1 MTFPSIKPSVN
12 GKVEAPSSANG
23 ASLIPPKRT
32 TFPIESVQPTL
43 RTWLYGLNQRQL
55 AGVPV
60 VRWWLI
66 LLFGATVLWAVGG
79 LPGHWWVATSTGGL
93 WLLLLGL
100 TYYWRRRDFVRFAPL
115 PLPAV
120 TPAMLNPQAKVVMYA
135 TGLFSVENKYR
146 RFTWLPG
153 FYRTFAT
160 REHAL
165 LCQLRQPKWG
175 LFGQLPSEN
184 IGLWYIFFTPETV
197 LKVDYG
203 QLYFGSQ
210 DKVAIAITYRI
221 TVPKR
226 NRFQPEQI
234 RNEVIYLAVET
245 EQDAAIIMADLLYEL
260 PVATLTKPVN
270 RP

>member
-1 MTFPSIKPSVN
+1 MTIPSIKPSVN
-12 GKVEAPSSANG
+12 GKVEAPSSASG
-23 ASLIPPKRT
+23 ASLIPAKRT

-43 RTWLYGLNQRQL
+43 RTLLYTLNQRQF
-55 AGVPV
+55 AGAPV
-60 VRWWLI
+60 LRWLLI
-66 LLFGATVLWAVGG
+66 LLFSTTLLWAIGG

-93 WLLLLGL
+93 WLVLIGL

-115 PLPAV
+115 SLPVVKPAV
-120 TPAMLNPQAKVVMYA
+120 LNLQAKVVIYA

-197 LKVDYG
+197 VKVDYG
-203 QLYFGSQ
+203 RLYFGRQ
-210 DKVAIAITYRI
+210 DKIAIAVTYRI
-221 TVPKR
+221 TIPKR

-245 EQDAAIIMADLLYEL
+245 EQDAALILADLLYEL
-260 PVATLTKPVN
+260 SFVTQTKLVD
-270 RP
+270 RL